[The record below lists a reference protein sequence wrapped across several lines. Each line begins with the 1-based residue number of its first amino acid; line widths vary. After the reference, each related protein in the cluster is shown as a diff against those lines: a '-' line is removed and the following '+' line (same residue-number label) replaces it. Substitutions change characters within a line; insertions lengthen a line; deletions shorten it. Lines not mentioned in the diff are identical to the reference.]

1 MKITINTHKDSNSFE
16 HLIHGEKIRIDFLFE
31 GSLFVYVKY
40 RQLSDSHF
48 GINLY
53 NFITKKIFFLLNTIF
68 FFLKPSFDKAKSKYN
83 YIDSNKKEDKYK
95 TIRKIKFNCGHI
107 NTVANFYYPEIQF
120 ISVGLFSYTKE
131 NVKLK
136 VEKISLINN
145 IVEPTPSKLK
155 VNLNKKKILHK
166 LSMNSLIVN
175 KQPPLKFLKNKIR
188 LPKENFLLKP
198 TQSKL
203 VIKNNIIETE

>member
-31 GSLFVYVKY
+31 GALFVYVKY
-40 RQLSDSHF
+40 RQLSNNIIILL
-48 GINLY
+48 INYISKTFFNLC
-53 NFITKKIFFLLNTIF
+53 KKIFFIPE
-68 FFLKPSFDKAKSKYN
+68 LKKNESESILK
-83 YIDSNKKEDKYK
+83 IEDKYK
-95 TIRKIKFNCGHI
+95 TIRKLKFNRGHI

-145 IVEPTPSKLK
+145 IVEPTPSKIT
-155 VNLNKKKILHK
+155 VNLNKEKILHK
-166 LSMNSLIVN
+166 LSMNTLIVN
-175 KQPPLKFLKNKIR
+175 KQSPLKFLKNKIS

-203 VIKNNIIETE
+203 VIKINIIETE

>member
-16 HLIHGEKIRIDFLFE
+16 HLIHGKKIRINFLFE
-31 GSLFVYVKY
+31 GELFVYVKY
-40 RQLSDSHF
+40 RQLSNNIIILL
-48 GINLY
+48 INYISKTFFNLC
-53 NFITKKIFFLLNTIF
+53 KKIFFITE
-68 FFLKPSFDKAKSKYN
+68 LKKNESESSLK
-83 YIDSNKKEDKYK
+83 IEDKYK

-107 NTVANFYYPEIQF
+107 NTVANFYYPDIQY

-145 IVEPTPSKLK
+145 IVEPTPSKIK

-175 KQPPLKFLKNKIR
+175 KQPPLKFLKNKIS